1 MIIVEDTV
9 MYAQLAR
16 SVELHHL
23 DHTAKTCRF
32 VYNLLSC
39 QMRTTVYGPS
49 HDRLVSLYVQQIV
62 CNIILLLC
70 SIWRSATM
78 RMRWNSCTEMLVN
91 GNKSIFPQT
100 ILYGAVL
107 YVLFW
112 SNKNGEVSEVCPN
125 EPDDSSNS
133 ARIVTCGQVR
143 LYKTCRWKEG
153 VFLWS
158 VNDSYAQSVGS
169 L

>member
-1 MIIVEDTV
+1 MACHSSKSNQFGEKLGEVIYGDRTLMIIVEDTV

-78 RMRWNSCTEMLVN
+78 RMR
-91 GNKSIFPQT
+91 
-100 ILYGAVL
+100 
-107 YVLFW
+107 
-112 SNKNGEVSEVCPN
+112 
-125 EPDDSSNS
+125 
-133 ARIVTCGQVR
+133 
-143 LYKTCRWKEG
+143 
-153 VFLWS
+153 
-158 VNDSYAQSVGS
+158 
-169 L
+169 